1 MKRKGMTLIE
11 LLITLAVLS
20 IFTALVLL
28 LMSNYFEKTEK
39 NIKLLDALRRL
50 NDAGDKMVEL
60 LNRAAGPANSVELVS
75 ATEVRFDIILA
86 GQKINA
92 RVKVLS
98 ETEVQYF
105 EDDRSV
111 LIPIENVQIT
121 FQSGSQNPETVL
133 PLKLIVKTSNPFN
146 PSSLLSLEYSIYP
159 PGVR

>member
-1 MKRKGMTLIE
+1 MKRKGLTLIE

-133 PLKLIVKTSNPFN
+133 PLKLIVKTPNPFN

>member
-1 MKRKGMTLIE
+1 MRRRGMTLIE

-39 NIKLLDALRRL
+39 NIKLLDVLRRL
-50 NDAGDKMVEL
+50 NDAGDKMIEL

-121 FQSGSQNPETVL
+121 FKSDSQNPETVL

>member
-1 MKRKGMTLIE
+1 MTLIE

-20 IFTALVLL
+20 IFTALILL
-28 LMSNYFEKTEK
+28 LMSSYFEKTEK

-50 NDAGDKMVEL
+50 NDAGDKMIEL

-111 LIPIENVQIT
+111 LIPIENVQIR
-121 FQSGSQNPETVL
+121 FQSDSQNPDETAL
-133 PLKLIVKTSNPFN
+133 PLRLIVKTSNPFN

>member
-1 MKRKGMTLIE
+1 MTLIE

-50 NDAGDKMVEL
+50 NDAGDKMIEL

-105 EDDRSV
+105 EDDKSV
-111 LIPIENVQIT
+111 LIPIENVQIR